1 MTLFFYIII
10 AIITFFAFLHAWAKK
25 EYDLSRTIVINRS
38 REEVFGV
45 VRQLRKQPQW
55 MPWFNRDTEACLK
68 YKGIDGKPEA
78 SFYWK
83 GNSKVGEGIQRIV
96 KVRQGKVIET
106 KILFI
111 KPFKLNALTYI
122 GVKELEPEK
131 TKMVWGV
138 RGYIPFPL
146 TIISLF
152 YGVDR
157 LLSKNIE
164 EGLKNLKEILERH

>member
-25 EYDLSRTIVINRS
+25 EYDLSRTIVINRPK
-38 REEVFGV
+38 EEVYGF
-45 VRQLRKQPQW
+45 VRQLRKQPLW
-55 MPWFNRDTEACLK
+55 MPWFQRDPDAILK
-68 YKGIDGKPEA
+68 YKGTDGKPEA

-83 GNSKVGEGIQRIV
+83 GNRKVGEGIQRIV
-96 KVRQGKVIET
+96 KVRQGKVLET

-122 GVKELEPEK
+122 GVKEIEHEK

-138 RGYIPFPL
+138 KGHIPFPL

-152 YGVDR
+152 YGVER
-157 LLSKNIE
+157 LLAKNIE
-164 EGLKNLKEILERH
+164 RGLKNLKKMLEE